1 MQQYNPYQ
9 PSTSNI
15 PPQTIPKT
23 NWALYTITIIISIV
37 ILLLLNGGL
46 TLSASFLGLT
56 SFTTLFVFISLISL
70 VIGLISGFILN
81 KIAKSNKSFL
91 LGTSITSFLCA
102 TMVSIYLSVQKKLAE
117 KLATLETEGFGGS
130 LGGLFGETPNPL
142 LTGSLI
148 IVFFNITPLI
158 LYLRKEEKYIQELM
172 IYLYSFII
180 FLILYFTIPLILTS
194 I

>member
-117 KLATLETEGFGGS
+117 KFVIEEISPYYIPVTILQDRNISVLENVVSYLKDTFGLS
-130 LGGLFGETPNPL
+130 YHKIAL
-142 LTGSLI
+142 LLNRDDRTI
-148 IVFFNITPLI
+148 WTVYQRAIKK
-158 LYLRKEEKYIQELM
+158 RKHAG
-172 IYLYSFII
+172 
-180 FLILYFTIPLILTS
+180 
-194 I
+194 

>member
-23 NWALYTITIIISIV
+23 NWVLYTITIIISIV

-130 LGGLFGETPNPL
+130 LGGLFGETVPASGRYWGKKLPIEEESRGLKEYYLNKDIESYHQYEMRKILKAIFLKKGNRLL
-142 LTGSLI
+142 LTD
-148 IVFFNITPLI
+148 
-158 LYLRKEEKYIQELM
+158 
-172 IYLYSFII
+172 
-180 FLILYFTIPLILTS
+180 
-194 I
+194 